1 MKKNK
6 KNKQIINTKIK
17 QNAKKQNLN
26 YFLRK
31 FFHFLK
37 INIYNVIAIFL
48 LLCIVGVGFFF
59 LWISSFRIPDFS
71 AFEDRKVAQSTK
83 IYDRT
88 GEILLFDVNQD
99 IKRTVISIED
109 MGLNIQNA
117 IIAIEDDAFYQH
129 KGVRFRA
136 IARAFVNN
144 LKPGSS
150 TQGGSTITQQ
160 IVKNT
165 LLTSE
170 KRISRKIK
178 ELVISLR
185 IEQEMSKDQIL
196 EVYLNEAPFGG
207 NIYGVQEAS
216 FSFFGKPSQD
226 ITIAEAAYLAALPQA
241 PTRYSPY
248 GANKNLLDSR
258 QRRVLLNMR
267 NLGMISEEE
276 YQEALEEEVEFLP
289 LNRLGIK
296 SPHFVFFVRDYLEQK
311 YGSSVVEKG
320 GLQVITTIDFD
331 LQKHAEDVVLR
342 NALENQNLYNAS
354 NAGLIAINPQTGE
367 ILSMVGSRDYFD
379 TQIDGKFNIVTAR
392 RQPGSAFKPFIYA
405 TAFNKG
411 YFPETVVFDVST
423 EFQSTCDPLGR
434 ALSGRRQSDCYMPQN
449 YDGLFRGP
457 INLRNALA
465 QSRNIP
471 AVKLLYLAGISDSIK
486 TARDF
491 GIRTLG
497 DANQYGLTLVLGGG
511 EVRLLDMTSAYGVF
525 ATEGIYNEPI
535 SVLEVRDSNG
545 NILESFEGSQGRRVF
560 NALPLQKLNSVLS
573 DPEARIG
580 LFSSINNF
588 MYFGSRDVAGK
599 TGTTNNNRD
608 AWMVGYTPNLV
619 VGVWSGN
626 NDNTPMTRG
635 STISG
640 LLWREFMT
648 KALTVVP
655 NQSFTKPVYSIPE
668 NTAPILSG
676 NWFGGDSIII
686 DTISGKRAT
695 DLTPQETRQEVV
707 VTDVNSILHWVNRNN
722 PLTGNPVR
730 SGNQYEN
737 WQYSVHQWWNQN
749 QFNYNT
755 ISEDDIPYDF
765 DDVHILET
773 QPDFTIQN
781 FNENNIFSENEL
793 ISLNIEP
800 NSYYPVQQIDIFINN
815 SYIETLN
822 NNNFNISFI
831 PSNINSIQSQNILRV
846 VLIDSIYN
854 RIEKEYQFSVIN

>member
-1 MKKNK
+1 MKKNNK
-6 KNKQIINTKIK
+6 KITQIASKT
-17 QNAKKQNLN
+17 KKQVE
-26 YFLRK
+26 YGKSVFK
-31 FFHFLK
+31 K
-37 INIYNVIAIFL
+37 ITQFIKVNTYNVIAL
-48 LLCIVGVGFFF
+48 LILFFVVSAGIFF
-59 LWISSFRIPDFS
+59 LWVSSFRVPDFS

-99 IKRTVISIED
+99 IKRTVISFEE
-109 MGLNIQNA
+109 MGSNIQNA
-117 IIAIEDDAFYQH
+117 MIAIEDDAFYQH
-129 KGVRFRA
+129 KGVRVRSIIRA
-136 IARAFVNN
+136 LVNN
-144 LKPGSS
+144 IQPGSG

-170 KRISRKIK
+170 RRISRKIK
-178 ELVISLR
+178 EIAISLR
-185 IEQEMSKDQIL
+185 IEKEMTKEQIL

-216 FSFFGKPSQD
+216 LSFFGKPAKE

-248 GANKNLLDSR
+248 GQNIDLLNSR

-276 YQEALEEEVEFLP
+276 YQEALAEEVEFLP

-296 SPHFVFFVRDYLEQK
+296 APHFVFFVREYLEQQ
-311 YGSSVVEKG
+311 YGRNVVENG
-320 GLQVITTIDFD
+320 GLQVITTLDFD
-331 LQKHAEDVVLR
+331 LQSHAESVVLE
-342 NALENQNLYNAS
+342 NALKNKDLYNAS

-367 ILSMVGSRDYFD
+367 LLSMVGSRDYFD
-379 TQIDGKFNIVTAR
+379 SEIDGKFNITTAR

-411 YFPETVVFDVST
+411 YVPETVLFDVPT

-434 ALSGRRQSDCYMPQN
+434 ALPGRSQNDCYMPQN
-449 YDGLFRGP
+449 YDGLFNGP

-525 ATEGIYNEPI
+525 ATEGIYNEVVSI
-535 SVLEVRDSNG
+535 LEVRDSNG
-545 NILESFEGSQGRRVF
+545 NVLESFDGSQGRRVF

-640 LLWREFMT
+640 LLWRDFMN
-648 KALTVVP
+648 KALTVIP
-655 NQSFTKPVYSIPE
+655 NQSFNPPVYSFPD
-668 NTAPILSG
+668 NTAPIISG
-676 NWFGGDSIII
+676 NWLGGDFVVI

-695 DLTPQETRQEVV
+695 ELTPPETKQEIV
-707 VTDVNSILHWVNRNN
+707 VTNVNSILHWVNRNN
-722 PLTGNPVR
+722 PFTGSPTR

-737 WQYSVHQWWNQN
+737 WQYPVHQWWEQN
-749 QFNYNT
+749 QFNYNSV
-755 ISEDDIPYDF
+755 SEDDIPLDF
-765 DDVHILET
+765 DDVHTLET
-773 QPDFTIQN
+773 QPDFTIQG
-781 FNENNIFSENEL
+781 FDQSAIFQENDLITININPDSF
-793 ISLNIEP
+793 
-800 NSYYPVQQIDIFINN
+800 YPVQQIDIFINN
-815 SYIETLN
+815 SYVETLN
-822 NNNFNISFI
+822 NNNLEFSFT
-831 PSNINSIQSQNILRV
+831 PSNISSIQSQNTLRI
-846 VLIDSIYN
+846 VLIDSVYN
-854 RIEKEYQFSVIN
+854 RIEKEYQFLVVQ